1 VRRFA
6 FGGMLA
12 FAVFLQRNAARA
24 ARRTDMQ
31 NLARG
36 ARLAALSQ
44 ASPFLIA
51 AICLGAQIS
60 SAQAQDAAAFF
71 KGRNVN
77 MEIGYSAG
85 GGYDVYARMI
95 ARFMGK
101 HIPGAPAVIPKN
113 MQGAGSLRLANW
125 IYTAAPKDGTEIGT
139 IGRGIA
145 FDPLLGNKNAQFDA
159 GKFTWLGSATN
170 EVSVCVAWEGS
181 GITKFDDLYTKTL
194 AVGGTGGG
202 ADTDVFPQIL
212 NAVLGTKMKLISGYP
227 GGNDVGLAME
237 RGEVQGRC
245 GWSWSSVQATHKDWI
260 TQKKIVV
267 LVQLALSKHPDLPD
281 VPLVTDLAKTD
292 EQRQILKLIFARQVM
307 GRPYLAPPGV
317 PKERVEVLRQAFL
330 DTMKDKEFL
339 AEADTAQLEINPVT
353 GPEIEKLLREVY
365 QTPPEIAA
373 KAAAVL
379 YPK

>member
-36 ARLAALSQ
+36 AHLAALSQ

-51 AICLGAQIS
+51 AICLGALIS

-181 GITKFDDLYTKTL
+181 GVTKFDDLYTKTL

-353 GPEIEKLLREVY
+353 GPAIEKLLREVY
-365 QTPPEIAA
+365 QTPPDIAA